1 MCKYVYMYEI
11 FKGNLFITFE
21 WKTLYKANKCSHHA
35 QNNIT
40 LYGAAQNEMHWDKY
54 NI

>member
-1 MCKYVYMYEI
+1 MCIYMYNMYDKYEI

-40 LYGAAQNEMHWDKY
+40 LWGCAK
-54 NI
+54 